1 MSSAALR
8 AVPIDARPAVDV
20 ARVGMAAQPAPE
32 SRSSTPAGKPRRV
45 LRMLSGPHTGAESE
59 LTSDRLLIGNLE
71 SECDVVIDV
80 SRPERHI
87 CLVRASADGWTVLSI
102 AGNLWVGEDHLEP
115 QQTRDIDSGLVLT
128 LGRVAFCIADA
139 SQIDWSAVKP
149 PANLVIPEPTGPV
162 PIVVLPV
169 SGEAKLRKWH
179 AAKLAAGIG
188 ISALTIASAGAYLT
202 TALNIRVPGV
212 EEAAAKL
219 KNDQTLVAALP
230 FGKEL
235 LLQPDPGT
243 PNHMQVGGYLPR
255 REQAKLLE
263 KALRDAGI
271 DAETRFA
278 AVDEMTG
285 DLARRFNGTKPA
297 NVHYGDLGR
306 FNIDSRSELLDIHD
320 REARQTLQEMHAV
333 TAVGLSVEDVLDS
346 AGKPIVVRYE
356 RSTDHPGDILVSDLD
371 VIRQRQRYVIK
382 EIRLGAMP
390 SIVLENGMR
399 LFEGAAMPDGSVLRR
414 IGASELVVAQGR
426 GERVIPLPA
435 DAKAPSRP

>member
-8 AVPIDARPAVDV
+8 AVPIDARPVVDAPVAVAAPP
-20 ARVGMAAQPAPE
+20 ARQP
-32 SRSSTPAGKPRRV
+32 RTSTPAEKPRRI

-149 PANLVIPEPTGPV
+149 PANLVIPEASGPV
-162 PIVVLPV
+162 PVVVLPA
-169 SGEAKLRKWH
+169 SGDAKLRKWH

-202 TALNIRVPGV
+202 TALNIRVPGP
-212 EEAAAKL
+212 EEAATKL
-219 KNDQTLVAALP
+219 KNNQTFVAALP

-235 LLQPDPGT
+235 VLKPDPGT
-243 PNHMQVGGYLPR
+243 PNQIQVGGYLPR

-263 KALRDAGI
+263 NALRDADI
-271 DAETRFA
+271 KAETRFA
-278 AVDEMTG
+278 VVDEMTG
-285 DLARRFNGTKPA
+285 DLARRFNGVKPA
-297 NVHYGDLGR
+297 NVHYVDLGR
-306 FNIDSRSELLDIHD
+306 FTIDSRSELLDIHD
-320 REARQTLQEMHAV
+320 REARQTLQEMHSV
-333 TAVGLSVEDVLDS
+333 TAVSLSIEDVLDAS
-346 AGKPIVVRYE
+346 GKPIVVRYE
-356 RSTDHPGDILVSDLD
+356 RSTERPGDILVSDLD

-399 LFEGAAMPDGSVLRR
+399 LFEGATMPDGSVLRR

-426 GERVIPLPA
+426 GERTIPLA
-435 DAKAPSRP
+435 GDVKAPPRP

>member
-8 AVPIDARPAVDV
+8 AVATDARPV
-20 ARVGMAAQPAPE
+20 ADAPVGVVKTAGDTRPL
-32 SRSSTPAGKPRRV
+32 TPVEKPRRI

-87 CLVRASADGWTVLSI
+87 CLVRASPDGWTVLSI
-102 AGNLWVGEDHLEP
+102 AGHLWVGDDHLEP
-115 QQTRDIDSGLVLT
+115 QQTRDIESGLVLT
-128 LGRVAFCIADA
+128 LGRVAFCIADS
-139 SQIDWSAVKP
+139 SQVDWSTIKP
-149 PANLVIPEPTGPV
+149 PANLVIPEATGPV
-162 PIVVLPV
+162 PVVVLPV
-169 SGEAKLRKWH
+169 SGEVKLRKWH

-202 TALNIRVPGV
+202 TALSIRVPPP

-219 KNDQTLVAALP
+219 KNDQTLVGALP

-235 LLQPDPGT
+235 VLRPDPGI
-243 PNHMQVGGYLPR
+243 PNHMQVGGYLPL
-255 REQAKLLE
+255 REQAKPLE

-278 AVDEMTG
+278 AIDELTG
-285 DLARRFNGTKPA
+285 DLVRRFNQIKPA
-297 NVHYGDLGR
+297 DVHYTDRGR
-306 FNIDSRSELLDIHD
+306 FEIDSRSELLDTHD
-320 REARQTLQEMHAV
+320 REARQTLQEMHSV
-333 TAVGLSVEDVLDS
+333 TAVSLTIADVLDV
-346 AGKPIVVRYE
+346 AGKPIAVRYE

-371 VIRQRQRYVIK
+371 VIRQRQRVVVK
-382 EIRLGAMP
+382 EIRLGALP
-390 SIVLENGMR
+390 SVVLDNGTR
-399 LFEGAAMPDGSVLRR
+399 FFEGGTLPDGSVLRR
-414 IGASELVVAQGR
+414 IGATELVVSQGR
-426 GERVIPLPA
+426 GERVIPMRA